1 MLRFS
6 IVPAAICLSAVLAG
20 CATGD
25 AGRVGDANPDPC
37 VIPVEG
43 EPRMCTQQYDPV
55 CGCNGKTYGNACTAK
70 SVGVQRWTPGQC
82 DAADSNL

>member
-1 MLRFS
+1 MLRIS
-6 IVPAAICLSAVLAG
+6 ILLAVFCLSAVLTG
-20 CATGD
+20 CATGETGSDD
-25 AGRVGDANPDPC
+25 AANPDPC

-70 SVGVQRWTPGQC
+70 AAGVQRWTPGQC
-82 DAADSNL
+82 GAADPNQ